1 MKFFLI
7 PLLFSLDILTK
18 FLSNIYLQDKI
29 NIIWNFFYL
38 KFIYN
43 YWIAFSIPITWI
55 ILKIITIIIITILVY
70 YYIIQEK
77 KKNNK
82 LIDYWFI
89 LVISW
94 ALWNWYE
101 RIFNWKVI
109 DFLAINNFS
118 IFNLADV
125 YITLGVLLYLYSL
138 YSDNKKDEWK

>member
-1 MKFFLI
+1 MIFLLI
-7 PLLFSLDILTK
+7 PFLVFIDLFTK
-18 FLSNIYLQDKI
+18 YLSNIYLQDKI
-29 NIIWNFFYL
+29 NVIWNFFYL

-70 YYIIQEK
+70 YYITQEK

>member
-1 MKFFLI
+1 MIFLLI
-7 PLLFSLDILTK
+7 PFLVFIDLFTK
-18 FLSNIYLQDKI
+18 YLSNIYLQDKI
-29 NIIWNFFYL
+29 NVIWNFFYL

-55 ILKIITIIIITILVY
+55 ILKIITIIIITILGY
-70 YYIIQEK
+70 YYITQEK

-82 LIDYWFI
+82 LIDYWFV

>member
-1 MKFFLI
+1 MIFLLI
-7 PLLFSLDILTK
+7 PFLVFIDLFTK
-18 FLSNIYLQDKI
+18 YLSNIYLQDKI
-29 NIIWNFFYL
+29 NVIWNFFYL

-70 YYIIQEK
+70 YYITQEK

-82 LIDYWFI
+82 LIDYWFV

>member
-70 YYIIQEK
+70 YYITQEK

-138 YSDNKKDEWK
+138 YSYNKKDEWK

>member
-1 MKFFLI
+1 MDI
-7 PLLFSLDILTK
+7 YPLENS
-18 FLSNIYLQDKI
+18 
-29 NIIWNFFYL
+29 
-38 KFIYN
+38 
-43 YWIAFSIPITWI
+43 
-55 ILKIITIIIITILVY
+55 
-70 YYIIQEK
+70 QEK

>member
-70 YYIIQEK
+70 YYITQEK